1 MYNEYLKFIIIQNLY
16 FDKNWC
22 KNEFFIINYVIQNI
36 QNETDGS
43 LLSITIIERFKILN
57 W

>member
-16 FDKNWC
+16 FDKNLC
-22 KNEFFIINYVIQNI
+22 KNEFFIVNYVIQNI

-57 W
+57 